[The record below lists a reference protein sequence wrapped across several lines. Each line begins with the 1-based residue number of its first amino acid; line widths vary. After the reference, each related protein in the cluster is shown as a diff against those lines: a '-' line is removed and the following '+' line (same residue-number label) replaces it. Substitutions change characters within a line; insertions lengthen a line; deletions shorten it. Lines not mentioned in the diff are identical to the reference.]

1 MSFSLNQIPLFT
13 KLQTSQNIL
22 IAGAGGGFDVYAG
35 IPLYI
40 SLKSQGKNVYLA
52 NLSFTEL
59 AISKGNL
66 LFPNCWEIN
75 AQCREL
81 DYFPEKYL
89 CEWLNKFYNQDNSV
103 VFAFKRTG
111 VLPLK
116 KAYQNLV
123 EKLEID
129 TIILVDGGTD
139 SLLFGDE
146 QSLGTPTED
155 SSSIVAVSELES
167 IKYKYLLALGFGI
180 DHFHGVHHYQVLEN
194 IAKLSRTHDYLGCFS
209 LLYDSSEGQ
218 AFSSL
223 VEYSNSRTK
232 WYLTS
237 IVNNSINSALKGFYG
252 DYHATQKTESSELWI
267 NPLMSIYWAFELEGI
282 YKNLLYKDFIKNS
295 MTMEEIKNGIENF
308 RNIASIKKAKNIPL

>member
-1 MSFSLNQIPLFT
+1 VFSLSQIPLFE
-13 KLQTSQNIL
+13 KLQTSQSIL

-35 IPLYI
+35 VPLYVA
-40 SLKSQGKNVYLA
+40 LKNQGKNVYLA

-59 AISKGNL
+59 SLTKGEII
-66 LFPNCWEIN
+66 FPNCWKIN
-75 AQCREL
+75 AQCAEL

-89 CEWLNKFYNQDNSV
+89 CEWLNVFYSQSDSS

-116 KAYQNLV
+116 KAYQNLAK
-123 EKLEID
+123 KLELD

-146 QSLGTPTED
+146 ETLGTPTED
-155 SSSIVAVSELES
+155 SSSIMAVSELEGVPN
-167 IKYKYLLALGFGI
+167 KLLVALGFGI
-180 DHFHGVHHYQVLEN
+180 DHFHGVYHHQVLEN
-194 IAKLSRTHDYLGCFS
+194 ISKLSQFNDYLGCFS
-209 LLYDSSEGQ
+209 LLYNSTEGK

-223 VEYSNSRTK
+223 VDYSNTRTK

-252 DYHATQKTESSELWI
+252 NHHATQKTEGSELWI
-267 NPLMSIYWAFELEGI
+267 NPFMSIYWAFELNGI
-282 YKNLLYKDFIKNS
+282 YQNLLYKDFIRNS
-295 MTMEEIKNGIENF
+295 MTMADIKSGIEAF
-308 RNIASIKKAKNIPL
+308 RSTISPKTAKNIPL

>member
-1 MSFSLNQIPLFT
+1 MDFSLGQIPLFT

-40 SLKSQGKNVYLA
+40 ALKNQGKNVYLA

-59 AISKGNL
+59 ALSKGEL

-89 CEWLNKFYNQDNSV
+89 CEWLDKFYSQDNSI

-111 VLPLK
+111 ILPLK

-123 EKLEID
+123 KKLELD

-146 QSLGTPTED
+146 ESLGTPTED
-155 SSSIVAVSELES
+155 SSSIVAVSELDNLEH
-167 IKYKYLLALGFGI
+167 KYLVALGFGI
-180 DHFHGVHHYQVLEN
+180 DDFHGVHHYQVLEN
-194 IAKLSRTHDYLGCFS
+194 IAKLSVTNNYLGCFS
-209 LLYDSSEGQ
+209 LLYNSPEGK
-218 AFSSL
+218 ALNSL

-232 WYLTS
+232 WYSTS

-252 DYHATQKTESSELWI
+252 DYHATQKTGSSELWI
-267 NPLMSIYWAFELEGI
+267 NPLMSIYWAFELDGI
-282 YKNLLYKDFIKNS
+282 YQNLLYKDFIKNS
-295 MTMEEIKNGIENF
+295 MTMEEIKYGIENF
-308 RNIASIKKAKNIPL
+308 RNITPIKKAKSIPL